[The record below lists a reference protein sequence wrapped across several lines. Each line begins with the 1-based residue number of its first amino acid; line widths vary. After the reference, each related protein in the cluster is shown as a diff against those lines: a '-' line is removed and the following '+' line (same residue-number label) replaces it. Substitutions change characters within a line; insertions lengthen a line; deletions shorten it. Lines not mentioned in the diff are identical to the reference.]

1 MEMKNILKLNDI
13 TQFRSWLEEN
23 SHKEKECW
31 LTLSRKS
38 NTKALYY
45 IDAVYE
51 AICFGWIDSTL
62 KNVDGI
68 SYQRFSPR
76 TKKSPW
82 TELNKERARYL
93 IRNSLMTE
101 VGLKLLPNLDQ
112 EFIID
117 EMIMNKIKQDQD
129 VFNKFSKLPKLYIR
143 VRIDNIQRLIKYP
156 DVFESRLYKFIENTK
171 KGIIFGEWND
181 KGKLL

>member
-62 KNVDGI
+62 KNIDGI

-93 IRNSLMTE
+93 IRNNLMTE
-101 VGLKLLPNLDQ
+101 SGFKTLPNLDSA
-112 EFIID
+112 FIID
-117 EMIMNKIKQDQD
+117 EKILNKLKEDP
-129 VFNKFSKLPKLYIR
+129 VTFENFNKLTSLYIK
-143 VRIDNIQRLIKYP
+143 VRIDNIQRVVKNP
-156 DVFESRLYKFIENTK
+156 DLYESRLTKFIENTK
-171 KGIIFGEWND
+171 QGIMFGEWND
-181 KGKLL
+181 KGKL